1 MQENGRIGLKFPATI
16 MDAFGT
22 AVFTGGVVLAL
33 GSFFTQVF
41 ELIKERG
48 NKKSPK
54 YLSKNIM
61 DKCIRTSPMQVVVGG
76 AVF

>member
-1 MQENGRIGLKFPATI
+1 

-41 ELIKERG
+41 ELVKLRD
-48 NKKSPK
+48 NKKPQK
-54 YLSKNIM
+54 YSSKNM
-61 DKCIRTSPMQVVVGG
+61 RDKCIRTLPMQVVVGG
-76 AVF
+76 TVF